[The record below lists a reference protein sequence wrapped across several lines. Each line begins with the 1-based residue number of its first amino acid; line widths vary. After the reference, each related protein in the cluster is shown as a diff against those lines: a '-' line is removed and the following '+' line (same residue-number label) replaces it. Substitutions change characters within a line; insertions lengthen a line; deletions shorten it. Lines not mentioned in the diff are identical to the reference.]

1 MKSRFLSGTEMSV
14 RYVAKEIRR
23 SKTAIKYV
31 IQCKTIA
38 SVQKRSGAKSKLG
51 QRDRKR
57 IICFSPLKKKKSAA
71 EIFCH
76 FEGKVSRITITR
88 ALNKCSFTKYVKMNK
103 KSLTDK
109 HKNDTKQNRAK
120 MD

>member
-76 FEGKVSRITITR
+76 FEGKVSKPPITHTLKRNEI
-88 ALNKCSFTKYVKMNK
+88 S
-103 KSLTDK
+103 
-109 HKNDTKQNRAK
+109 QNVSK
-120 MD
+120 